1 MPNETKIC
9 ERCTAVPATKVFF
22 LFNPDASIK
31 TTSAVC
37 DVCFYEAGFEGAD
50 PKYVEVFPANRHLVN
65 A

>member
-1 MPNETKIC
+1 MPIETKLC
-9 ERCTAVPATKVFF
+9 ERCKEVPATKVFF

-31 TTSAVC
+31 TTSSVC

-50 PKYVEVFPANRHLVN
+50 PKYVEVFPANRHLN

>member
-1 MPNETKIC
+1 MLTETTVC
-9 ERCTAVPATKVFF
+9 ERCTTLLATKVFF
-22 LFNPDASIK
+22 LFNENASIK
-31 TTSAVC
+31 TTSSVC